1 MKRHAKKIFMIFSVV
16 MLLVVLLSVNCF
28 ADTTSYLE
36 HYDPN
41 GTISSFYVYNSSE
54 CNRTINVKMVDLDG
68 NVLKQVTIKT
78 KYGENNTFHLSL
90 GGYDIVNFSSNQG
103 LWETCKLKW
112 TSGSG
117 YGIDCDLF
125 VDYYF
130 RTALSQKT
138 LNITVEMR
146 KWDPITLKVNHYV
159 QRTPGYKDWRDNFDY
174 HSTTDTQTI
183 DYLGYFNVSSKNIT
197 GYTLNANYKS
207 SVYGSLCFE
216 SLIGSCKN
224 MPESPRGLTYDLH
237 QTGWDDGMESW
248 STYTESKDGRIDWCD
263 NRVFVVEFF
272 YDIKEYTVS
281 FDANGGTGAPGS
293 VTKYHGYDIALPET
307 VPTRT
312 GYTFK
317 GWGTYST
324 DTTPNYQP
332 GGSYTSN
339 STRTLYAIWEANP
352 PAYYVVKYNA
362 NGGIGAPADQIKYH
376 DVPLVLTSE
385 IPTRSGYTFAGWG
398 TNAYATV
405 VSYNPGDT
413 YTANA
418 SITLYAIWNE
428 NGGIDGD
435 GGDGDMDGE
444 IGVDWFV
451 VDYDAN
457 RGDNSP
463 DYQFKYPDVDIILR
477 SEIPTREGY
486 TFLGWAEYDNAD
498 YPTYYAGGTYCANAS
513 VVLYAVWEMDVPP
526 VYTIEYDGNGGS
538 GAPESQS
545 KTEGVTIYL
554 STKEPTR
561 KNYKFMGWATSAVS
575 STVVYTPG
583 ASFTKNENTKLYA
596 VWEYYPETYTVYYDA
611 NGGDGAP
618 DAQTKAYGVDLTLS
632 DGVPVRLGYTF
643 IGWSTSTD
651 ATEAEYIPED
661 IYTDNTE
668 LYLYAVWEKDN
679 YEFSISELTVSKN
692 ELFQNEVISIKVRT
706 DNWDE
711 NNGYADIPVAVYI
724 DGTHISTQ
732 YIDFT
737 AYGVANV
744 TFSID
749 MGTVTGERTIEVRI
763 NWDKRNDETD
773 SSNNSVST
781 TVNVK
786 PDDYVLSIEGI
797 APNAQY
803 KEGTTVISSF
813 TVANESARDVIPS
826 TGADAV
832 FTAYYYNGS
841 NKVEITTLTWNDV
854 VIPMNGSNLIYFK
867 WDVPAGL
874 SGKTVY
880 CECSIN
886 KDGSI
891 KEYNLDDNTAVIS
904 LTVES
909 VSSSQTENP
918 DYSAKKPSDYTSVS
932 VPSEV
937 AGSASWTVWEY
948 ENGTFVQKK
957 YGIKVSASAPVISP
971 SINCKTAEFIGGKWI
986 MKSGYGIT
994 LEYTPGIATLG
1005 GCNTPSESA
1014 YTGVQAAF
1022 ATFPE
1027 YRYLDT
1033 YGKYRTLI
1041 YTDGAWRFAE
1051 NAGADSSE
1059 RVHFI
1064 PIWLDNGEYTVS
1076 VTADEVW
1083 TPAGKV
1089 SAVRNSAPI
1098 SIDGTIYDDWYQS

>member
-1 MKRHAKKIFMIFSVV
+1 MKRHVKKIFMIFSVV
-16 MLLVVLLSVNCF
+16 MLLAVILSVNCF

-41 GTISSFYVYNSSE
+41 GTISSFYVYSASE

-68 NVLKQVTIKT
+68 NVLKQVSIKT
-78 KYGENNTFHLSL
+78 KYGENNSFHLSL

-174 HSTTDTQTI
+174 HSTTDTQTL

-197 GYTLNANYKS
+197 GYTLNANYQS
-207 SVYGSLCFE
+207 SVYGNLCFE

-237 QTGWDDGMESW
+237 QTGWDDGMDTW

-293 VTKYHGYDIALPET
+293 VIKYHGYDIALPET
-307 VPTRT
+307 VPVRS

-317 GWGTYST
+317 GWGTYSA

-339 STRTLYAIWEANP
+339 STRTLYAIWEENP

-385 IPTRSGYTFAGWG
+385 MPTRSGYTFAGWG

-428 NGGIDGD
+428 NSGIDGD
-435 GGDGDMDGE
+435 GGDIGE
-444 IGVDWFV
+444 EETYI

-457 RGDNSP
+457 GGIGAP
-463 DYQFKYPDVDIILR
+463 EYQVKYYDVSLTLR
-477 SEIPTREGY
+477 SETPTMDGY
-486 TFLGWAEYDNAD
+486 TFIGWSDDMSAT
-498 YPTYYAGGTYCANAS
+498 YPLYYAGGSYTDNSS
-513 VVLYAVWEMDVPP
+513 VVLYAVWEIDAPP

-554 STKEPTR
+554 SAKEPTR
-561 KNYKFMGWATSAVS
+561 KNYKFMGWATSAGS

-596 VWEYYPETYTVYYDA
+596 VWEYYHETYTVYYDA

-618 DAQTKAYGVDLTLS
+618 DAQTKVYDVDLTLS
-632 DGVPVRLGYTF
+632 SVVPTKIGYNFLGWAESFSATTATYYSGDNYTKNE
-643 IGWSTSTD
+643 SVT
-651 ATEAEYIPED
+651 
-661 IYTDNTE
+661 
-668 LYLYAVWEKDN
+668 LYAVWEKVN
-679 YEFSISELTVSKN
+679 YEFSISDIE
-692 ELFQNEVISIKVRT
+692 ISSSEPYKYGEITIKVRT
-706 DNWDE
+706 DNWDKV
-711 NNGYADIPVAVYI
+711 NPYSDIPVQLYY
-724 DGTHISTQ
+724 DGELLSTQ
-732 YIDFT
+732 YIDFS
-737 AYGVANV
+737 AYGIANV
-744 TFSID
+744 TFTLNVGNTLGS
-749 MGTVTGERTIEVRI
+749 RTIEVRI
-763 NWDKRNDETD
+763 NWSDRYSETD
-773 SSNNSVST
+773 SSNNNISSLI
-781 TVNVK
+781 NVK
-786 PDDYVLSIEGI
+786 DFDYEMSVEGVTSSE
-797 APNAQY
+797 NY
-803 KEGTTVISSF
+803 YVGETVISSF
-813 TVANESARDVIPS
+813 TVRNDSDYNITPDMNNTVF
-826 TGADAV
+826 

-841 NKVEITTLTWNDV
+841 QKVVILTDTWGNV
-854 VIPMNGSNLIYFK
+854 VIPSGKTNLVYFK
-867 WDVPAGL
+867 WTVPSNLAG
-874 SGKTVY
+874 KIVY
-880 CECSIN
+880 CECTIN
-886 KDGSI
+886 SDKAINEENRENNTVTFSKTI
-891 KEYNLDDNTAVIS
+891 ITFDN
-904 LTVES
+904 
-909 VSSSQTENP
+909 SQTPNTRYES
-918 DYSAKKPSDYTSVS
+918 DKPSSYKELNAPVNST
-932 VPSEV
+932 EK
-937 AGSASWTVWEY
+937 ATWTMWVY
-948 ENGTFVQKK
+948 ENGQFVLKS
-957 YGIKVSASAPVISP
+957 YGVQISSATPVITP
-971 SINCKTAEFIGGKWI
+971 SSECKTAVYENGKWTI
-986 MKSGYGIT
+986 RSGYGFSIIYAPKVTTANGYNSPDFSAYTDVQNVIAKFPEFNYLESVGNCRT
-994 LEYTPGIATLG
+994 LEY
-1005 GCNTPSESA
+1005 
-1014 YTGVQAAF
+1014 V
-1022 ATFPE
+1022 
-1027 YRYLDT
+1027 D
-1033 YGKYRTLI
+1033 GKYQFVENTYAI
-1041 YTDGAWRFAE
+1041 DGERIHFVPVWFAD
-1051 NAGADSSE
+1051 G
-1059 RVHFI
+1059 
-1064 PIWLDNGEYTVS
+1064 GYTVS
-1076 VTADEVW
+1076 VTASRVW
-1083 TPAGKV
+1083 TPAGV
-1089 SAVRNSAPI
+1089 ISATRTSNTFC
-1098 SIDGTIYDDWYQS
+1098 IDGSIFDDFYVGN